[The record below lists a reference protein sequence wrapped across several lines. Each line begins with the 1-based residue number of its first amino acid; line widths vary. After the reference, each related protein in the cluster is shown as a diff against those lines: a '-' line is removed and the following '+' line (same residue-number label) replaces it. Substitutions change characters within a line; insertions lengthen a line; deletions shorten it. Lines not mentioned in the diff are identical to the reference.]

1 MCYNNSFF
9 RVICLIISFAL
20 LPFALI
26 NSANA
31 QTEVIIQASKDNTLY
46 ESDTGALSNGK
57 GAHFFVGKTASG
69 IIRRGL
75 LAFDIAGNI
84 ESGASIESVLLTLN
98 MSRTPTTTSKIITLH
113 KLLSNWGEGN
123 SNALGEEGAGA
134 ASMSEDATWIHTFFD
149 SLFWTDN
156 GGDFS
161 DVVTATASIGGINS
175 YTWNSTPEL
184 VADAQS
190 WLDSPSANYGWI
202 LIGDENAV
210 RTAKRFDSGEN
221 DIEPDRPLLKVIY
234 TPAVGIQ
241 TNSNELPIRFD
252 LKQNYPNPFNP
263 KTKISYSLPFSGK
276 VSLVVYNLLGEEV
289 SRLVD
294 DKQLHAGEYNT
305 SWDASNMTSGIYFYR
320 LTAGPPAGGFVRMRK
335 MVLLK

>member
-31 QTEVIIQASKDNTLY
+31 QTEVNIQAGKDNTLY

-113 KLLSNWGEGN
+113 KILSNWGEGN

-149 SLFWTDN
+149 SLFWTNN

-184 VADAQS
+184 VADVQS
-190 WLDSPSANYGWI
+190 WLDSPSNNYGWI
-202 LIGDENAV
+202 LIGNENESS
-210 RTAKRFDSGEN
+210 TAKRFDSKEN
-221 DIEPDRPLLKVIY
+221 AIESDRPLLKVIY
-234 TPAVGIQ
+234 TPSIGVI
-241 TNSNELPIRFD
+241 TRINDLPIRYD

-263 KTKISYSLPFSGK
+263 VTNISYSLPLSGN
-276 VSLVVYNLLGEEV
+276 VSLVIYNLLGEEV

-294 DKQLHAGEYNT
+294 DIQLQAGDYNT

-320 LTAGPPAGGFVRMRK
+320 LTAGDFVRMRK

>member
-1 MCYNNSFF
+1 MLLLG
-9 RVICLIISFAL
+9 LISSL
-20 LPFALI
+20 D
-26 NSANA
+26 A

-57 GAHFFVGKTASG
+57 GAYFFVGKTAGG

-84 ESGASIESVLLTLN
+84 ESGASIDSVILTLN
-98 MSRTPTTTSKIITLH
+98 MSRTPTTTSKIITVH

-184 VADAQS
+184 VADVQS
-190 WLDSPSANYGWI
+190 WLDSPSNNYGWI
-202 LIGDENAV
+202 LIGNENESS
-210 RTAKRFDSGEN
+210 TAKRFDSKEN
-221 DIEPDRPLLKVIY
+221 AIESDRPLLKVIY
-234 TPAVGIQ
+234 TPSIGVI
-241 TNSNELPIRFD
+241 TRINDLPIRYD

-263 KTKISYSLPFSGK
+263 VTNISYSLPLSGN
-276 VSLVVYNLLGEEV
+276 VSLVIYNLLGEEV

-294 DKQLHAGEYNT
+294 DIQLQAGDYNT

-320 LTAGPPAGGFVRMRK
+320 LTAGDFVRMRK

>member
-1 MCYNNSFF
+1 MLLLG
-9 RVICLIISFAL
+9 LISSL
-20 LPFALI
+20 D
-26 NSANA
+26 A

-57 GAHFFVGKTASG
+57 GAYFFVGKTAGG

-84 ESGASIESVLLTLN
+84 ESGASIDSVILTLN
-98 MSRTPTTTSKIITLH
+98 MSRTPTTTSKIITVH

-184 VADAQS
+184 VADVQS
-190 WLDSPSANYGWI
+190 WLDSPSNNYGWI
-202 LIGDENAV
+202 LIGNENESA
-210 RTAKRFDSGEN
+210 TAKRFDSKEN
-221 DIEPDRPLLKVIY
+221 AIESDRPLLKVIY
-234 TPAVGIQ
+234 TPSIGVI
-241 TNSNELPIRFD
+241 TRINDLPIRYD

-263 KTKISYSLPFSGK
+263 VTNISYSLPLSGN
-276 VSLVVYNLLGEEV
+276 VSLVIYNLLGEEV

-294 DKQLHAGEYNT
+294 DIQLQAGDYNT

-320 LTAGPPAGGFVRMRK
+320 LTAGDFVRMRK

>member
-1 MCYNNSFF
+1 MDKSTVIQAITFVTLLLSVCLS
-9 RVICLIISFAL
+9 RVA
-20 LPFALI
+20 
-26 NSANA
+26 A
-31 QTEVIIQASKDNTLY
+31 QTELILQASQDNTLY

-113 KLLSNWGEGN
+113 KILSNWGEGN

-149 SLFWTDN
+149 SQFWTNN

-184 VADAQS
+184 VADVQS
-190 WLDSPSANYGWI
+190 WLDSPSNNYGWI
-202 LIGDENAV
+202 LIGNENESA
-210 RTAKRFDSGEN
+210 TAKRFDSKEN
-221 DIEPDRPLLKVIY
+221 DTESNRPILRVIY
-234 TPAVGIQ
+234 APSI
-241 TNSNELPIRFD
+241 N
-252 LKQNYPNPFNP
+252 NPLISSIEDISDP
-263 KTKISYSLPFSGK
+263 KDQGGWVYLDGLQVFSMRMAI
-276 VSLVVYNLLGEEV
+276 LL
-289 SRLVD
+289 
-294 DKQLHAGEYNT
+294 
-305 SWDASNMTSGIYFYR
+305 NMGYR
-320 LTAGPPAGGFVRMRK
+320 S
-335 MVLLK
+335 